1 MSAPYRLRRPDVG
14 VRKVSRGSGEEL
26 KQYLDRLMR
35 VIPGEV
41 VGLYLIGSGF
51 VPEGQRAGHIAWFA
65 FCFTALIV
73 IRVFGNTD
81 PARNQQPQPV
91 PIVLSVVAFVI
102 WVYTIGGPF
111 REFGM
116 DVPWIG
122 SLLVL
127 AWSFVIP
134 YFYKG
139 EAEG

>member
-51 VPEGQRAGHIAWFA
+51 VPEGQTAGHIAWFA
-65 FCFTALIV
+65 FCFAALIV
-73 IRVFGNTD
+73 IRVFGNAD
-81 PARNQQPQPV
+81 PARNQRAQPV

-111 REFGM
+111 RELGM